1 MVDYWAV
8 PSVVHL
14 DQVSAALKVVWMAV
28 QSELLK
34 VVCSVDSMV
43 DHLVAS
49 KVDLMAVQMDVTRVV
64 HSAAYWVAY

>member
-1 MVDYWAV
+1 
-8 PSVVHL
+8 
-14 DQVSAALKVVWMAV
+14 
-28 QSELLK
+28 
-34 VVCSVDSMV
+34 MV